1 MVRGTVL
8 TLVLLLSGCA
18 APRVVVETQEV
29 MVPVPYRV
37 TPPPEL
43 VEPYRPKG
51 LPEFVS
57 KDHEE
62 ASSCLT
68 PMGEQKLREVI
79 IELRLRDE
87 LWRTW
92 AQ

>member
-1 MVRGTVL
+1 MVRGTIL
-8 TLVLLLSGCA
+8 IAILFLSGCSV
-18 APRVVVETQEV
+18 PRVFVETQEV
-29 MVPVPYRV
+29 KVPVPYRV

-43 VEPYRPKG
+43 VAPYHPRS

-57 KDHEE
+57 KEHEE

-68 PMGEQKLREVI
+68 PLGEQRLREVI
-79 IELRLRDE
+79 IDLRLRDE

>member
-1 MVRGTVL
+1 MVKGTIL
-8 TLVLLLSGCA
+8 ILVVFLYGCST
-18 APRVVVETQEV
+18 PRIFVETQEV

-37 TPPPEL
+37 VPPDVL
-43 VEPYRPKG
+43 LNPYHPRD
-51 LPEFVS
+51 LPEFVEPEN
-57 KDHEE
+57 EE

-68 PMGEQKLREVI
+68 PLGEKQLREMI
-79 IELRLRDE
+79 IDLRLRDD